1 MKRWHFKV
9 RATFASGREVHTT
22 KVCGRFS
29 SMTRLEEYFDFLVD
43 RVIEFLL
50 PTASQ
55 GPPRF
60 PPAVNYDTP
69 GRKEA
74 L

>member
-9 RATFASGREVHTT
+9 SATIESGREVHTT
-22 KVCGRFS
+22 KVFARFS
-29 SMTRLEEYFDFLVD
+29 SMTRVEEYFDFLVD

-60 PPAVNYDTP
+60 APSS
-69 GRKEA
+69 
-74 L
+74 